1 VRNEERENERMT
13 KTVKKDKRGILLPC
27 GIVGNT
33 VVSKV
38 KTVSTSVKIRLAVC
52 VWLNGMPVTREVL
65 RAFKNSLQR
74 GWK

>member
-1 VRNEERENERMT
+1 MRNEERENESE
-13 KTVKKDKRGILLPC
+13 KDKCDILLPC

-38 KTVSTSVKIRLAVC
+38 NTFSTSVKIRLAVS

-74 GWK
+74 GRK